1 MDSKL
6 KEQDVDPTT
15 GQPCV
20 SNEDQQRIFNERI
33 LQRMR
38 KQEYYTRTNI
48 MGKRCIAKDFE
59 TKIENQPAEK

>member
-6 KEQDVDPTT
+6 KEQDRIS
-15 GQPCV
+15 QPHV
-20 SNEDQQRIFNERI
+20 SNEDEQRIINERI

-38 KQEYYTRTNI
+38 KQQYYTRINI
-48 MGKRCIAKDFE
+48 MGKRCIVKDLE